1 MGTSSNTLNGINL
14 VSFSNTPQANS
25 DTYTY
30 TEGDFGSVLLLD
42 VMSND
47 LGGSAKT
54 LYSVDDGLE
63 TSASEILKDLAV
75 SDVTVVNGQ
84 ENYTALGA
92 KLSIY
97 NGQVKVE
104 FSQSYMETVNALAN
118 GQTMVDSFVYA
129 IRLGNGTL
137 AWARA
142 EFKITGTNDAP
153 VAAVDMNAGFED
165 SVITGSVATNDT
177 DADNG
182 AVLTYSL
189 DAAVAGLTLNGD
201 GSYSFNAGDAAYQH
215 LAQGANINVVA
226 SYTVTDQFGASS
238 TSTLTITLTGTNDA
252 PEVSGVVSGTA
263 TEDGALRTLDALAN
277 ASDKDDAATLSVVN
291 LPGSLPAGVTFNAG
305 THSFTLDPANA
316 AYQSLAAG
324 ATTTVTVNYGV
335 SDGIATTP
343 ASVNWTVTGTNDGP
357 VLSVITQ
364 PATVPEALDAH
375 AQDLAP
381 ITGTLSVLDADVG
394 DTLTPLLL
402 GNPAGSPQVF
412 LGTSLYTLPASAQAL
427 VTNALTFGAP
437 VTSDG
442 GAKTIS
448 WTYDP
453 QAANLDFLRE
463 GQVLTV
469 RYVIQVGDG
478 TAGST
483 PRLLE
488 IKITGTNDGPTIT
501 AGTVDHVD
509 FTEDTNLVQVQSVNW
524 LMATGQVLFNDV
536 DVGDTHS
543 ALFTKTSGSLSGSQF
558 QLVSPVT
565 EPTGNAGGA
574 ASWTYRVPSSSTQF
588 LAEGQQ
594 VTETF
599 DVTIMDAAGATVVQT
614 ITVTVTG
621 TNDVPVV
628 GATPSG
634 GSVIEMASP
643 AGNLTT
649 TGTFTFT
656 DIDRLD
662 THTVSIATPAEG
674 TLGTLSASVTTDST
688 SGATGVVT
696 WNYSV
701 PASAVEYLAVGQPK
715 AETFTVNLVDGHT
728 GGTVQKT
735 VTVTIVG
742 TNDAPDI
749 SVQTGDSD
757 AAGVTEGDAGL
768 QASGHL
774 SVTDVDVA
782 NTVTVV
788 VDSVSVGGTFDGAN
802 PLSNAALKAC
812 MSLGNAT
819 ANLAEPG
826 SSNNLSWTFN
836 SGSQAFDFLG
846 EGKTLELMYTLKAT
860 DSSLP
865 PAFDN
870 QTVTIIIAGT
880 NDAPVL
886 SAIVAPPSQ
895 AEAGDAHAQDIA
907 PITGILAVADKDVG
921 DTLQA
926 SIVGSPVVRLDGA
939 AFALPGDAQALVAN
953 ALSLA
958 GTVVSDGGNKTIGWT
973 YDPAAANL
981 DFLRAGQVL
990 TLTYAVKVSDGL
1002 ADSGTQNVVIT
1013 ITGTNDAPEV
1023 SGAVLGA
1030 ATEDSAASTL
1040 DALANATDK
1049 DAGTTLSVVDVPA
1062 GLPSGVTYDAPTH
1075 SFTLDPGH
1083 QAYQSLAAGVS
1094 TTVTVSYGVSD
1105 GIATTSASVQW
1116 TVTGT
1121 NDAPD
1126 VTGAVLGDALEDGAS
1141 ITLNAL
1147 ASAVDADAG
1156 DTLSVVGLPGTLPDG
1171 VSYDT
1176 ASHSFSLFPG
1186 TATFPSLA
1194 AGATTSVT
1202 VTYGVTDGTATTP
1215 ASVTWTIT
1223 GTNDAPVITSSAQS
1237 GDVKEDGPTT
1247 ASGQVTSSDV
1257 DNGATATYTGS
1268 TSSVYGSFAVV
1279 ASTGEWTYTLDNPNH
1294 QSLAQGEIHTENF
1307 TVTVSDSKGGT
1318 ASQDVLITI
1327 TGTNDA
1333 PVVSGAVTGTATE
1346 DGASSTLSALAN
1358 ASDVDNGTTLSVVNL
1373 PGTLPAGVTFNASTN
1388 SLTLDPANSAFQTLA
1403 AGNSTTVT
1411 VTYGVSDGIAT
1422 TPASV
1427 SWTVT
1432 GTNDAPVVSGPMTGT
1447 ATEDGAISSL
1457 DALAHASDPD
1467 AGTTLTVAPAT
1478 GSLPAGVTYD
1488 PATHSFLLDPHAQSY
1503 QPLAQ
1508 GESIT
1513 VGFNYGVTDGTVT
1526 TSTSMS
1532 WTITGTNDAPVANA
1546 DSTSTAED
1554 ETITGSVAGNDSD
1567 IDHGAV
1573 LTYSLNV
1580 PVAGLTLNPDG
1591 SYTFDSHHADYQHL
1605 ADGDSLNVVA
1615 NYTVT
1620 DEHGATGTSTL
1631 TIALTG
1637 RNDVPV
1643 VTGVVTGT
1651 ATEDGAASTL
1661 NALANASDIDD
1672 STTLSVVNLPG
1683 SLPAGVTYNAASHSF
1698 TLDPT
1703 NAAYQSLAAGATTTV
1718 TVNYGVFD
1726 GTLTVPAGATWT
1738 VTGVNDVPIIAGV
1751 TSGSVTEDTAVAG
1764 GNLAAAGSLTIV
1776 DADQGQSTFTAI
1788 NGVAGSSGL
1797 GSFTLDAAGHWTY
1810 SANNAQVA
1818 IQQLNAG
1825 QTLTDWFT
1833 AVSSDGSAS
1842 QVVTVTINGVN
1853 DAQPPVATD
1862 DVLLVSN
1869 NTSIRI
1875 AVAALM
1881 ANDLNIDSTVTVTGV
1896 SIVDLGNIAAGS
1908 LQLTTD
1914 GYVTFQQN
1922 GTTSGLETFSYSLS
1936 NGDTGL
1942 VSVKVVQTA
1951 GNTDT
1956 FDLDSMQ
1963 SSGLIPS
1970 YDVSYI
1976 DLKNGVDFAD
1986 ATGTTST
1993 TSSATINYLIGAGN
2007 TDTLIGSAGSDRI
2020 DGGAAADVLTG
2031 GGGADTF
2038 VFRDPLGSV
2047 ASPVVDTISDF
2058 DASEGSGQDTIDLYS
2073 SVFANLATTSGTLDA
2088 SHFASV
2094 SSMSGSTASGAQIV
2108 YNTTTGGLFYDG
2120 DGGNLANAIQF
2131 ATLTTKPP
2139 GVDATDFHV
2148 TIG

>member
-25 DTYTY
+25 DSYSF
-30 TEGDFGSVLLLD
+30 TEGTFGGVLLLD

-47 LGGSAKT
+47 LGGNAKT

-63 TSASEILKDLAV
+63 ASTSEILKDLAV
-75 SDVTVVNGQ
+75 SDVSVVNGQ

-104 FSQSYMETVNALAN
+104 FSPSYMDTVNALAA
-118 GQTMVDSFVYA
+118 GQTMIDSFVYA

-142 EFKITGTNDAP
+142 EFTLTGTNDAP

-165 SVITGSVATNDT
+165 SVITGSVASNDT
-177 DADNG
+177 DVDNG
-182 AVLTYSL
+182 AILTYSL
-189 DAAVAGLTLNGD
+189 NAPVAGLTLNGD
-201 GSYSFNAGDAAYQH
+201 GGYSFNAGDAAYQH
-215 LAQGANINVVA
+215 LAQGANTNVVA

-238 TSTLTITLTGTNDA
+238 TSTLTITLTGTND
-252 PEVSGVVSGTA
+252 
-263 TEDGALRTLDALAN
+263 
-277 ASDKDDAATLSVVN
+277 
-291 LPGSLPAGVTFNAG
+291 
-305 THSFTLDPANA
+305 
-316 AYQSLAAG
+316 
-324 ATTTVTVNYGV
+324 
-335 SDGIATTP
+335 
-343 ASVNWTVTGTNDGP
+343 GP
-357 VLSVITQ
+357 VLAFITP

-381 ITGTLSVLDADVG
+381 ITGTLSVTDADVG
-394 DTLTPLLL
+394 DTLTPALVVNQA
-402 GNPAGSPQVF
+402 GNPLVYLSGAP
-412 LGTSLYTLPASAQAL
+412 YTLPASAQAL
-427 VTNALTFGAP
+427 VTNALTFGTP
-437 VTSDG
+437 VASDG
-442 GAKTIS
+442 GTQTIS

-463 GQVLTV
+463 GQFLTLV
-469 RYVIQVGDG
+469 YGIVVNDG
-478 TAGST
+478 TTDSEVRALNI
-483 PRLLE
+483 R
-488 IKITGTNDGPTIT
+488 ITGTNDKPTIT

-509 FTEDTNLVQVQSVNW
+509 FTEDTNVVQAPQGNS
-524 LMATGQVLFNDV
+524 LLAAGQVLFDDV
-536 DVGDTHS
+536 DVGDAHN
-543 ALFTKTSGSLSGSQF
+543 AVFTKTSGSLSGSQF
-558 QLVSPVT
+558 QLALPVT
-565 EPTGNAGGA
+565 EPTANTGGTVG
-574 ASWTYRVPSSSTQF
+574 WTYRVPSSSTQF

-599 DVTIMDAAGATVVQT
+599 DVTVKDAAGATAVQT

-628 GATPSG
+628 SIAPSG
-634 GSVIEMASP
+634 ASVFEMASP
-643 AGNLTT
+643 AGDLQT
-649 TGTFTFT
+649 TGTFTFM
-656 DIDRLD
+656 DVDRLD
-662 THTVSIATPAEG
+662 THTVSIATPAQG

-696 WNYSV
+696 WTYSV
-701 PASAVEYLAVGQPK
+701 PASAVEYLAIGQTK

-735 VTVTIVG
+735 VTVTIAG
-742 TNDAPDI
+742 TNDAPDL
-749 SVQTGDSD
+749 SVQVGDASV
-757 AAGVTEGDAGL
+757 AGVMEGDAGL
-768 QASGHL
+768 QASGTL

-782 NTVTVV
+782 NTVSVV

-802 PLSNAALKAC
+802 PLTNAALKAY
-812 MSLGNAT
+812 MSLANAT

-826 SSNNLSWTFN
+826 SSNNLHWSFN

-846 EGKTLELMYTLKAT
+846 EGKTLELTYTLKAT

-865 PAFDN
+865 PAFDT

-886 SAIVAPPSQ
+886 SAIVAPSSL

-907 PITGILAVADKDVG
+907 PIAGILAVADKDVG

-926 SIVGSPVVRLDGA
+926 SIVGSPVVELDGA
-939 AFALPGDAQALVAN
+939 AFALPGDAHALVAN
-953 ALSLA
+953 ALSIA

-981 DFLRAGQVL
+981 DFLREGQVL
-990 TLTYAVKVSDGL
+990 TLTYAVKVSDGKT
-1002 ADSGTQNVVIT
+1002 DSGTQNVVIT
-1013 ITGTNDAPEV
+1013 ITGTNDAPVV
-1023 SGAVLGA
+1023 SGAVLGD
-1030 ATEDSAASTL
+1030 ATEDGTASTL

-1049 DAGTTLSVVDVPA
+1049 DAATTLSVANVPA
-1062 GLPSGVTYDAPTH
+1062 DLPSGVSYDPATH

-1083 QAYQSLAAGVS
+1083 SAYQSLAAGV
-1094 TTVTVSYGVSD
+1094 TATVTVSYLVSD
-1105 GIATTSASVQW
+1105 GTASTPASVQW

-1121 NDAPD
+1121 NDAPE
-1126 VTGAVLGDALEDGAS
+1126 VSGAVLANALEDSAS
-1141 ITLNAL
+1141 ITVNAL
-1147 ASAVDADAG
+1147 ANASDVDAG
-1156 DTLSVVGLPGTLPDG
+1156 NTLTVVGVPATLPDG
-1171 VSYDT
+1171 VSYD
-1176 ASHSFSLFPG
+1176 AVSHSFTLDPG
-1186 TATFPSLA
+1186 NATYQSLA
-1194 AGATTSVT
+1194 AGATTTVT
-1202 VTYGVTDGTATTP
+1202 VGYGVSDGTATTP

-1223 GTNDAPVITSSAQS
+1223 GTNDAPVITSSAQA
-1237 GDVKEDGPTT
+1237 GDVKEDGPVT
-1247 ASGQVTSSDV
+1247 ATGQVTSSDV

-1268 TSSVYGSFAVV
+1268 ATGVYGSFAVD
-1279 ASTGEWTYTLDNPNH
+1279 AATGQWTYTLDNANH
-1294 QSLAQGEIHTENF
+1294 QSLAQGEIHAENF
-1307 TVTVSDSKGGT
+1307 SVTVSDGKGGT
-1318 ASQDVLITI
+1318 TSQGVVITI

-1346 DGASSTLSALAN
+1346 DGATSTLSGLAN
-1358 ASDVDNGTTLSVVNL
+1358 ASDAETGTTLSVVGL
-1373 PGTLPAGVTFNASTN
+1373 PGTLPAGVNFNAATN
-1388 SLTLDPANSAFQTLA
+1388 SFTLDPTNPAFQTLA

-1447 ATEDGAISSL
+1447 ATEDGAISSI

-1467 AGTTLTVAPAT
+1467 AGTALTVAPT
-1478 GSLPAGVTYD
+1478 MGTLPAGVTYD
-1488 PATHSFLLDPHAQSY
+1488 PATHSFRLDPHAEAY
-1503 QPLAQ
+1503 QPLAE

-1526 TSTSMS
+1526 ASTSMS

-1554 ETITGSVAGNDSD
+1554 ETTTGSVAGNDSD

-1573 LTYSLNV
+1573 LAYSLNA
-1580 PVAGLTLNPDG
+1580 PVAGLTLNADG
-1591 SYTFDSHHADYQHL
+1591 SYTFDAGHAAYQYL
-1605 ADGDSLNVVA
+1605 ADGASFNVVA
-1615 NYTVT
+1615 NYTAT

-1643 VTGVVTGT
+1643 VG
-1651 ATEDGAASTL
+1651 
-1661 NALANASDIDD
+1661 
-1672 STTLSVVNLPG
+1672 
-1683 SLPAGVTYNAASHSF
+1683 
-1698 TLDPT
+1698 
-1703 NAAYQSLAAGATTTV
+1703 
-1718 TVNYGVFD
+1718 
-1726 GTLTVPAGATWT
+1726 
-1738 VTGVNDVPIIAGV
+1738 GVN
-1751 TSGSVTEDTAVAG
+1751 SGSVTEDTAVVG
-1764 GNLAAAGSLTIV
+1764 GNLATAGDLTIV

-1788 NGVAGSSGL
+1788 DSVAGSNGL

-1810 SANNAQVA
+1810 TANNALVA

-1825 QTLTDWFT
+1825 QSLSDWFT
-1833 AVSSDGSAS
+1833 AVSSDGSAN

-1853 DAQPPVATD
+1853 DALPPVATD

-1869 NTSIRI
+1869 NTSVKI
-1875 AVAALM
+1875 AAAALM

-1914 GYVTFQQN
+1914 GYVTFLQN

-1951 GNTDT
+1951 GNTDN
-1956 FDLDSMQ
+1956 FDLDALQ
-1963 SSGLIPS
+1963 SSGAIPR

-1976 DLKNGVDFAD
+1976 DLKNGVDSAD

-1993 TSSATINYLIGAGN
+1993 TSNATINYLTGAGN
-2007 TDTLIGSAGSDRI
+2007 TDTLIGSTGNDRI
-2020 DGGAAADVLTG
+2020 DGGAAVDRLTG

-2038 VFRDPLGSV
+2038 VFKDPIGTAAAPV
-2047 ASPVVDTISDF
+2047 ADTISDF
-2058 DASEGSGQDTIDLYS
+2058 DASEGAGQDTIELYTS
-2073 SVFANLATTSGTLDA
+2073 IFGGLATITSGSASLDA
-2088 SHFASV
+2088 GHFASV
-2094 SSMSGSTASGAQIV
+2094 SSTLATVSSGAHVVYDSSSGS
-2108 YNTTTGGLFYDG
+2108 LFYDT
-2120 DGGNLANAIQF
+2120 DGGSLSNAIQF
-2131 ATLTTKPP
+2131 AILIGAPS
-2139 GVDATDFHV
+2139 GVDASDFKV
-2148 TIG
+2148 TFG